1 MKLINPLDLHCYE
14 NLSIE
19 QFEDDLHE
27 QEVIVNDSVI
37 EQITIIKDNEV
48 KLGGRSEINSAEGD
62 IISENGKTYHLLQ
75 KKPELKLKESEGYLE
90 EGAVTE
96 KDMIQKIKTS
106 LMREV
111 DAKEKSSTGT
121 SISPSYTEK
130 SKIMAGK
137 SYYNDE
143 QSFCTNTNSLKQN
156 NSCSDCDNKYNTLH
170 NSNGLPLQN
179 SLCADSIQLSYPVYG
194 SYHNYTIESKNLYHS
209 PTSYYEN
216 YISRK
221 CNYFIDNTVPI
232 NPISHQSPSHGRTFN
247 TKPTSYQIEDL
258 LKTKTHD
265 TEHQQSCNYF
275 NENSH
280 VSVIQGTGNR
290 QFSTRQYLSNY
301 NLVQRKPRANNI
313 ENSYSTA
320 FSSSKMISNSPNFK
334 MSKPAIDTANLLST
348 KPLPNITTSLFPE
361 PTKFCNRSDL
371 FSVTSHEN
379 RFEPHLNYPNTS
391 FISDNQVSKSINGVS
406 RLSSN
411 YLDYLSCSSTGVKDF
426 LDTSNAYIMK
436 TPEGDALNADL
447 DHVSTKKDLSFVK
460 QHRKQQTE
468 NNTSITSNVGSNKN
482 SSNFAKVHLSSRIN
496 PVTNVIPEKVN
507 STMIETLAS
516 DNLGCSYDSFA
527 NLADVVHTNK
537 DCDQNSLETSP
548 VTDRSQLQ
556 TSTPL
561 KKENCNIKEPLE
573 LEHLKN
579 KNKRNETNTKVS
591 VISQNLKEVGDSD
604 KSNITSNKPSYIC
617 HGKKIGIVG
626 LHDDPDIEKVLAK
639 AYIQETKS
647 RYNF

>member
-19 QFEDDLHE
+19 QFEDDLCE

-37 EQITIIKDNEV
+37 EQITSSKDNEA
-48 KLGGRSEINSAEGD
+48 KLEDKNEISNAEGD

-75 KKPELKLKESEGYLE
+75 NKPELKLRESEGYLE

-96 KDMIQKIKTS
+96 KDLIQKIKTS

-111 DAKEKSSTGT
+111 DAKEKNTTGT
-121 SISPSYTEK
+121 IISPSYTEK
-130 SKIMAGK
+130 NKIMPVK

-143 QSFCTNTNSLKQN
+143 HLFCTNTNSSKQN
-156 NSCSDCDNKYNTLH
+156 NSSNDCDSKYNNLH
-170 NSNGLPLQN
+170 YSNGLPLQN
-179 SLCADSIQLSYPVYG
+179 SFCTDSFQFSYPVYG
-194 SYHNYTIESKNLYHS
+194 SYHNYTIESKNLYHY

-216 YISRK
+216 YISRR
-221 CNYFIDNTVPI
+221 CNYFVDNAVPV
-232 NPISHQSPSHGRTFN
+232 NSVSHQSSSHGRQFI

-275 NENSH
+275 SENSH
-280 VSVIQGTGNR
+280 VSVIQGMDNT
-290 QFSTRQYLSNY
+290 QFNTRQYLNNY
-301 NLVQRKPRANNI
+301 NLVQRKPRVNKI

-320 FSSSKMISNSPNFK
+320 SSSFNIISNSPHLK
-334 MSKPAIDTANLLST
+334 MSKPAIDTTNLLST
-348 KPLPNITTSLFPE
+348 KTLPNITTSSFPE
-361 PTKFCNRSDL
+361 ATKFCHNRNGVL
-371 FSVTSHEN
+371 SVTSQGN
-379 RFEPHLNYPNTS
+379 RFEPHLNYSNTS
-391 FISDNQVSKSINGVS
+391 FISDNQVSKSINGGS
-406 RLSSN
+406 RLSN
-411 YLDYLSCSSTGVKDF
+411 YLDYHSCSSTGVKGF
-426 LDTSNAYIMK
+426 HNTSNAYAAK
-436 TPEGDALNADL
+436 TPESGVLNADL
-447 DHVSTKKDLSFVK
+447 DHVNTAKDLSFVK
-460 QHRKQQTE
+460 QHRKEQAE
-468 NNTSITSNVGSNKN
+468 NNTSITSDVGNNKI
-482 SSNFAKVHLSSRIN
+482 SPNFAKVHLSSRIN

-507 STMIETLAS
+507 NTMTEPLAS
-516 DNLGCSYDSFA
+516 DNLVCSYNSFA

-548 VTDRSQLQ
+548 VTDRFQLQ

-626 LHDDPDIEKVLAK
+626 LHDDPDIEKMLAK
-639 AYIQETKS
+639 AYIQETKR